1 MRKRKISKRVT
12 DQKLHLQMKDRF
24 EEIRTRENWNA
35 SVTEWTNA
43 VSNLK
48 NLVKR
53 EKRKGERSSKGAT
66 IVLFSQRFI
75 LELFVTLILSF
86 SPSHLLPF
94 ESVEKEQFSNE
105 WGWISNEWDSK
116 GALGSKKIKT
126 ASGYNSYT
134 LRYRHTQTLHIIMLL
149 HWTSRMTRK
158 CESHVRRCEFLCS
171 FFSSN
176 SSTICHDRVDC
187 INRDSLRGNFKRR

>member
-105 WGWISNEWDSK
+105 WGWIPKELSDQKKSRLPPDTTATLSDTDTHRLCILLCYYIGRHVWHANVNHTCE
-116 GALGSKKIKT
+116 GASFYAAFFHQILQRSVTI
-126 ASGYNSYT
+126 AS
-134 LRYRHTQTLHIIMLL
+134 IA
-149 HWTSRMTRK
+149 
-158 CESHVRRCEFLCS
+158 
-171 FFSSN
+171 
-176 SSTICHDRVDC
+176 
-187 INRDSLRGNFKRR
+187 